1 MVGST
6 SWSLVVAV
14 VCNLVYPSMADPEV
28 FWVRSAGLTPGGE
41 HLELDW
47 KAWHHDG
54 DKAWWEFRRVAD
66 SMDLVGGKY
75 YLDEWIRKHKKQLVA
90 FWGRFG
96 LGEAEAFLPSQKA
109 HAQKARSASSKVL
122 DTASAGS
129 HKVPCLS
136 TPGLLV
142 FLHFIGTASKA
153 NVLKAKS
160 ATLWDIFLTRSM
172 MPEFC
177 NRMLE
182 APLPARWSASCGMSG
197 AGHACVHYTACV
209 GAACGGSLPSQQ
221 SLATLLW
228 QLLSVGSGCGAC
240 KGYAGELLQL
250 MASHV
255 DASLSTTAY
264 TSDPLV
270 APALPTFRERKRPID
285 EDFKRSVSAK
295 VVAEGR
301 AASGSQFLKATG
313 TCSRKNASRWND
325 EGLLEH
331 QAASWVAA
339 APQTLES
346 VIVAL
351 DAKRMGNPAE
361 NVEVMAA
368 CVTASSGSFVSWLP
382 PQALKPSK
390 HLCVAFMCMFCCAA
404 NFHFQCN

>member
-1 MVGST
+1 MV
-6 SWSLVVAV
+6 
-14 VCNLVYPSMADPEV
+14 
-28 FWVRSAGLTPGGE
+28 
-41 HLELDW
+41 
-47 KAWHHDG
+47 HDG

-66 SMDLVGGKY
+66 SMELVGGKY

-96 LGEAEAFLPSQKA
+96 FGGAEAFLLSQKA
-109 HAQKARSASSKVL
+109 HAQKARSAGSKVL
-122 DTASAGS
+122 DTASAAS

-136 TPGLLV
+136 APGFLV
-142 FLHFIGTASKA
+142 FLHVIGTASKA
-153 NVLKAKS
+153 NALKAKS
-160 ATLWDIFLTRSM
+160 ATLWDVFLTRSM
-172 MPEFC
+172 MPELC

-182 APLPARWSASCGMSG
+182 APLPARWAVSCGMSG
-197 AGHACVHYTACV
+197 AGHACVHYSACV
-209 GAACGGSLPSQQ
+209 GAACGGGLPSQQ

-228 QLLSVGSGCGAC
+228 QLVWARVVGLVRAT
-240 KGYAGELLQL
+240 YAGELLQL

-264 TSDPLV
+264 TSDPLA
-270 APALPTFRERKRPID
+270 APALPTFRERRRPID

-301 AASGSQFLKATG
+301 AASGSQYVKATG
-313 TCSRKNASRWND
+313 TCSRKNAYRWND

-346 VIVAL
+346 VTVGL

-361 NVEVMAA
+361 NVDVMAA
-368 CVTASSGSFVSWLP
+368 CVTASGGSFVSWLP

-404 NFHFQCN
+404 NLHFQYKLRLQVATHM